1 MAQNSDVMLIQ
12 MLNSKCNKKPKGSS
26 VLMLGVLPT
35 DKVCGSNKKFTSYM
49 NIQ

>member
-12 MLNSKCNKKPKGSS
+12 MLNSKCNRKPKGCSI
-26 VLMLGVLPT
+26 LMLGVLPT